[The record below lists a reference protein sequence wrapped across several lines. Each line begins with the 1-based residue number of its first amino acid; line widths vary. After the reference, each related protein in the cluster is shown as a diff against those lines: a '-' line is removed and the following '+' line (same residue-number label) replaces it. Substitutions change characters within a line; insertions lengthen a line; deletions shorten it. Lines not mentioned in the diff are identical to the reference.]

1 MSTEVDQSAIEAKFD
16 TFKTCTSTDI
26 AKVRENRDIL
36 DQLIHSGPLEKFFDE
51 LETFFNMVDDYFTGF
66 YTAVPFGTIAA
77 IVGTLLYVISPV
89 DLIPDFIPF
98 LGHLVDAAMVGLCIK
113 GVQFDIDAY
122 RRWYEGE

>member
-1 MSTEVDQSAIEAKFD
+1 MSTEVDQNEIRAKFD
-16 TFKTCTSTDI
+16 TFKTCSSADAVKI
-26 AKVRENRDIL
+26 KENRGLL
-36 DQLIHSGPLEKFFDE
+36 DQIIHTAPVEKFFDYI
-51 LETFFNMVDDYFTGF
+51 ETFIDMVDDYFTGF